1 MPFRGRMGPL
11 ATRVRRIRALGQAF
25 AAGAWGLSR
34 RARDQ
39 LSASDRR
46 PGTIVRRKPL
56 FRRMPLFRL
65 EHPGDAPPSAANPF
79 AGRASRRYTDAS

>member
-46 PGTIVRRKPL
+46 PVTAVRKPL
-56 FRRMPLFRL
+56 FSRMPLFRL
-65 EHPGDAPPSAANPF
+65 EHPGVAPPSAANPF